1 MSANA
6 ALVFYGVRFEI
17 DENEIEACERRTDP
31 RIAIA
36 RRHGLAHFFEDVAG
50 GGRRC
55 VLFVGARL
63 GWLGPENSSEV
74 QIGSLELSDL
84 IKKTDARLAEA
95 GFQGPS
101 LYMQWL
107 PDS

>member
-1 MSANA
+1 MSTNA

-17 DENEIEACERRTDP
+17 DENEIEACERRSDS
-31 RIAIA
+31 RIAVA
-36 RRHGLAHFFEDVAG
+36 RRHGLAHFFENMDE
-50 GGRRC
+50 GRRF

-74 QIGSLELSDL
+74 QIGSIELSDL
-84 IKKTDARLAEA
+84 IKKTDASLAEA

-107 PDS
+107 PGS